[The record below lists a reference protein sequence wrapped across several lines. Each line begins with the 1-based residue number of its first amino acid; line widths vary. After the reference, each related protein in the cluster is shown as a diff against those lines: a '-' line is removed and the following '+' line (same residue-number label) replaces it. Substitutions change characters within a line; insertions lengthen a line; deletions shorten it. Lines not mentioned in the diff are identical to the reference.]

1 MARTIYT
8 RRIQRTGGSTFV
20 VSLPKAWIRRAGLGS
35 GSILYIEE
43 ELDGSLRVYPYR
55 REATVEYH
63 RKIIVD
69 PGLSTGNVIREVI
82 SSYLAG
88 YTSVEVEFSPNSSVD
103 REKLKRIIES
113 SIIGFN
119 VIEETP
125 GRILFYNVAYPSNL
139 PLFKALGNAFR
150 VSLSMLN
157 DCISGL
163 KRSDKELLKSV
174 GERDDLVDKLYM
186 LVVRQLNE
194 VLLGRRNPRDLGL
207 ESLPETL
214 YVFLG
219 AKSIERVADHAT
231 LIASHGSA
239 TVERGVPE
247 AIVEALEDATEIFD
261 KSARSFI
268 YLNKEGAMKVALLV
282 EEFWDKQRELLR
294 KLNTSHSPETVYFIV
309 DSIRRIAG
317 YSLDLAES
325 VIDIVTIRMA
335 EKEQKR
341 QESSY

>member
-1 MARTIYT
+1 MARTVYT
-8 RRIQRTGGSTFV
+8 RRVQRTGGSTFV
-20 VSLPKAWIRRAGLGS
+20 VSLPKSWIRRIGLGS

-43 ELDGSLRVYPYR
+43 EPDGSLRVYPYR
-55 REATVEYH
+55 REVAAEYH
-63 RKIIVD
+63 RKIVVE
-69 PGLSTGNVIREVI
+69 PGHSTGNIIREVI

-88 YTSVEVEFSPNSSVD
+88 YTSVEVNFSPGSSVD
-103 REKLKRIIES
+103 RERLKRIVES

-125 GRILFYNVAYPSNL
+125 NYILFYNVAYPSNL

-150 VSLSMLN
+150 VSLSMLR

-163 KRSDKELLKSV
+163 KESNKDLLKSV

-194 VLLGRRNPRDLGL
+194 VLLGRRDPRDLGL

-231 LIASHGSA
+231 LIAGHGYRA
-239 TVERGVPE
+239 VEKGIPGAVL
-247 AIVEALEDATEIFD
+247 EALEDATEIFD

-268 YLNKEGAMKVALLV
+268 YLNKEAAMKVALLV
-282 EEFWDKQRELLR
+282 EDFWDRQGELLKR
-294 KLNTSHSPETVYFIV
+294 LNASSSPETVYFIV
-309 DSIRRIAG
+309 DSIRRVAG

-325 VIDIVTIRMA
+325 VIDIITIRRA

-341 QESSY
+341 